1 MNNRK
6 IENKAKAKKSH
17 EADVHQIT
25 KPFSVIQ
32 AAEPFIDTSDD
43 GTSDILSSSELDE
56 PQTQLLDALGRRV
69 RDLRKDADLSLDAL
83 AKSSGVS
90 KSMISKVERG
100 EASPS
105 TVVLARIAEALG
117 VTFSDLMVR
126 EQDNE
131 VIVLPIAAQ
140 PILSDP
146 ETGHTR
152 QCLAPILPARGI
164 DWVLNTLP
172 PGASTGQFMRHRR
185 GVEEYIHVMQGR
197 LQAIL
202 NGKSYE
208 LSEGDALYF
217 QAHITHEF
225 INNGIG
231 LCQYYL
237 IIDSQK
243 VR

>member
-1 MNNRK
+1 MNGRTRK
-6 IENKAKAKKSH
+6 
-17 EADVHQIT
+17 
-25 KPFSVIQ
+25 
-32 AAEPFIDTSDD
+32 
-43 GTSDILSSSELDE
+43 SSSPETE
-56 PQTQLLDALGRRV
+56 PVFGSHPAIEAGGTTQDASLEALGLRLRG
-69 RDLRKDADLSLDAL
+69 LRKQAGLSLDGL
-83 AKSSGVS
+83 AKVSEVS

-117 VTFSDLMVR
+117 VTFSDLMAQ
-126 EQDNE
+126 EQDSE
-131 VIVLPIAAQ
+131 VVVLSAAAQ
-140 PILSDP
+140 PVLSDP

-152 QCLAPILPARGI
+152 RCLAPILPARGI

-185 GVEEYIHVMQGR
+185 GVEEYVHVLKGR
-197 LQAIL
+197 LRVIL
-202 NGKSYE
+202 GGEVHS

-225 INNGIG
+225 VNDGRG
-231 LCQYYL
+231 ACQYYL

-243 VR
+243 AR